1 MAPLFEIK
9 EASFSYEGGITGV
22 SGANLVVNA
31 GERVVILGAN
41 GSGKSTLLKI
51 LAGLIFPQKGTVRAL
66 GRVLSE
72 KALDDPAFRGEFRK
86 RVGVL
91 FQNVEVQL
99 FSPSVSEE
107 IAFGP
112 RQLGLKKEEIELRVN
127 DLLAMLRIES
137 LRERSPSRLS
147 LGEKR
152 KVAIAS
158 VLAVNPDVLLL
169 DEPTS
174 GLDPRSRREFLEFL
188 QELHRAGKTL
198 VTATHDLDIVPNL
211 ADRAYVLSEE
221 RELVAAGDIGEILGD
236 SRRLKAW
243 NLYNI

>member
-1 MAPLFEIK
+1 LAPLFEMQ
-9 EASFSYEGGITGV
+9 EASFSYEGEIPGIA
-22 SGANLVVNA
+22 GASLFVDA
-31 GERVVILGAN
+31 GERVAILGAN

-66 GRVLSE
+66 GRELTE
-72 KALDDPAFRGEFRK
+72 KAFLDSAFRALFRK
-86 RVGVL
+86 RVGML

-99 FSPSVSEE
+99 FSPAVSEE

-112 RQLGLKKEEIELRVN
+112 RQLGLKQEEIETRIRN
-127 DLLAMLRIES
+127 LLGMLRIEP

-152 KVAIAS
+152 KVAIAA

-169 DEPTS
+169 DEPTA

-188 QELHRAGKTL
+188 QALHRAGKTL
-198 VTATHDLDIVPNL
+198 VTATHDLDIVPVL

-221 RELVAAGDIGEILGD
+221 RKLVAAGDIREILRD
-236 SRRLKAW
+236 AERLKAW
-243 NLYNI
+243 NLL

>member
-1 MAPLFEIK
+1 MAPLFEIQ

-22 SGANLVVNA
+22 SGANLVVEA
-31 GERVVILGAN
+31 GERVAILGAN
-41 GSGKSTLLKI
+41 GSGKSTLLKMM
-51 LAGLIFPQKGTVRAL
+51 AGLVFPQQ
-66 GRVLSE
+66 GRICAFGRELSE
-72 KALDDPAFRGEFRK
+72 KAFQDPSFRALFRK
-86 RVGVL
+86 QVGML

-99 FSPSVSEE
+99 FSPAVSEE

-112 RQLGLKKEEIELRVN
+112 RQLGLKPKEIDARIR
-127 DLLAMLRIES
+127 DLLGMLRIEP

-188 QELHRAGKTL
+188 QALHRAGKTL

-221 RELVAAGDIGEILGD
+221 RKLVASGDIGEILGD
-236 SRRLKAW
+236 VRRLTAW
-243 NLYNI
+243 NLL

>member
-1 MAPLFEIK
+1 
-9 EASFSYEGGITGV
+9 
-22 SGANLVVNA
+22 
-31 GERVVILGAN
+31 
-41 GSGKSTLLKI
+41 
-51 LAGLIFPQKGTVRAL
+51 
-66 GRVLSE
+66 
-72 KALDDPAFRGEFRK
+72 
-86 RVGVL
+86 L

-112 RQLGLKKEEIELRVN
+112 RQLGLKKEEIELRIN
-127 DLLAMLRIES
+127 DLLRMLRIES
-137 LRERSPSRLS
+137 LWERSPSRLS

-188 QELHRAGKTL
+188 QGLHRAGKTL

-221 RELVAAGDIGEILGD
+221 RELVAVGDIGEILGD
-236 SRRLKAW
+236 ASRLKAW
-243 NLYNI
+243 NLL

>member
-1 MAPLFEIK
+1 MGAGQDP
-9 EASFSYEGGITGV
+9 SF
-22 SGANLVVNA
+22 
-31 GERVVILGAN
+31 
-41 GSGKSTLLKI
+41 
-51 LAGLIFPQKGTVRAL
+51 QAL
-66 GRVLSE
+66 
-72 KALDDPAFRGEFRK
+72 FRK
-86 RVGVL
+86 QVGML

-99 FSPSVSEE
+99 FSPAVSEE

-112 RQLGLKKEEIELRVN
+112 RQLGLSREEIETRIN

-137 LRERSPSRLS
+137 LRDRPPSRLS

-188 QELHRAGKTL
+188 QALHRAGKTL
-198 VTATHDLDIVPNL
+198 VTATHDLDIVPDL

-236 SRRLKAW
+236 TSRLRAW
-243 NLYNI
+243 NLM

>member
-1 MAPLFEIK
+1 MAPLFEIQ
-9 EASFSYEGGITGV
+9 EASFFYEGRIPGIA
-22 SGANLVVNA
+22 GANLTVNA
-31 GERVVILGAN
+31 GERVAILGAN
-41 GSGKSTLLKI
+41 GSGKSTLLKMMD
-51 LAGLIFPQKGTVRAL
+51 GLVFPQQ
-66 GRVLSE
+66 GRVCAFGRELSE
-72 KALDDPAFRGEFRK
+72 KAFQDPSFRALFRK
-86 RVGVL
+86 QVGML

-99 FSPSVSEE
+99 FSPAVSEE

-112 RQLGLKKEEIELRVN
+112 RQLGLKREEIELRIN
-127 DLLAMLRIES
+127 DLLGMLRIEP

-158 VLAVNPDVLLL
+158 ILATGPDILLL

-188 QELHRAGKTL
+188 QGLHRSGKTL
-198 VTATHDLDIVPNL
+198 VTATHDLNILPDL

-221 RELVAAGDIGEILGD
+221 RKLVASGDIREILRD
-236 SRRLKAW
+236 AERLKTW
-243 NLYNI
+243 NLL

>member
-1 MAPLFEIK
+1 MAPLFEIQ
-9 EASFSYEGGITGV
+9 EASFSYEGGIPGITGA
-22 SGANLVVNA
+22 SLAVNA
-31 GERVVILGAN
+31 GERVAILGAN
-41 GSGKSTLLKI
+41 GSGKSTLLKMM
-51 LAGLIFPQKGTVRAL
+51 AGLVFPQQ
-66 GRVLSE
+66 GRVCAFGRELSE
-72 KALDDPAFRGEFRK
+72 KAFQDPSFRALFRK
-86 RVGVL
+86 QVGML

-99 FSPSVSEE
+99 FSSAVSEE

-112 RQLGLKKEEIELRVN
+112 RQLGLKREEIELRIN
-127 DLLAMLRIES
+127 DLLGMLRIEP

-188 QELHRAGKTL
+188 QALHRAGKTL
-198 VTATHDLDIVPNL
+198 VTATHDLDIVPDL

-221 RELVAAGDIGEILGD
+221 RKLVASGDIGEILGD
-236 SRRLKAW
+236 TSRLRAW
-243 NLYNI
+243 NLM

>member
-1 MAPLFEIK
+1 LAPLFEIQ
-9 EASFSYEGGITGV
+9 EASFSYEGGIPGITGA
-22 SGANLVVNA
+22 SLAVNA
-31 GERVVILGAN
+31 GERVAILGAN
-41 GSGKSTLLKI
+41 GSGKSTLLKMM
-51 LAGLIFPQKGTVRAL
+51 AGLVFPQQ
-66 GRVLSE
+66 GRVCAFGRELSE
-72 KALDDPAFRGEFRK
+72 KAFQDPSFRALFRK
-86 RVGVL
+86 QVGML

-99 FSPSVSEE
+99 FSSAVSEE

-112 RQLGLKKEEIELRVN
+112 RQLGLKREEIELRIN
-127 DLLAMLRIES
+127 DLLGMLRIEP

-188 QELHRAGKTL
+188 QALHRAGKTL
-198 VTATHDLDIVPNL
+198 VTATHDLDIVPDL

-221 RELVAAGDIGEILGD
+221 RKLVASGDIGEILGD
-236 SRRLKAW
+236 TSRLRAW
-243 NLYNI
+243 NLM